1 MSWSPLDL
9 LPGLYVILLAAALTG
24 ILRRWYDPVP
34 WRVLA
39 AFLLLIAI
47 LFGPALFAGWT
58 LLPLSIVRAAPPY
71 GAEPRVP
78 LGNWMQGDLVFQ
90 ISPWILEVRRA
101 VAAGHWPLW
110 NAGAGIG
117 MPLMGDPQ
125 TQFLQPLVWLAS
137 PFPLE
142 PAAAVTSALRLLTAL
157 LFTFL
162 FLRRQGLGQPASAAG
177 AFAYG
182 LGGFVMLWLG
192 WPIGNAGALLPAAL
206 YGVSRCAAPGG
217 RRDAA
222 LLCAALTA
230 LLLGGHPE
238 TMMYGL
244 ALAGFLLLAQVLGQA
259 GLQARRRLLVRG
271 GAAFLLA
278 GCLAAPVLLL
288 AQEFLPQ
295 THRARVVGVRR
306 AGSPLAEA
314 RREISRPAAW
324 ERWQERTVRW
334 LTPVA
339 AAHAFGDLWEFW
351 GDRNVV
357 EDQSGFAGAAPL
369 LAAVAALVPLGRRRR
384 FPHERFFAW
393 TLAVSLALIAQPP
406 GFDRL
411 FLRLPIIGMTAVH
424 QHHRLLLV
432 VTFCVAVLAA
442 AEVERWQRGEGRRT
456 AVAVAALLLAGLIL
470 WAYLAH
476 PSPATG
482 RMVTGWM
489 QGGLAAQLAA
499 LGLAAALLLTRPRA
513 RRAGLAAGLAILFAA
528 ELLLAH
534 RWANPPI
541 PARTAY
547 PLTPPVRFL
556 QENLGTWRMVG
567 LGNCFLANLPLVYGL
582 RDARI
587 DNPSQPSIHALLTG
601 PLNRNPMTP
610 RFAKPK
616 HPVYDLLGVRY
627 VMTRA
632 GVKLPFRLVFRH
644 PQAWIWERP
653 RALPPLFLPR
663 RARIVRNEVWPQ
675 WVQRNTDFSA
685 RALVASSPGR
695 QRHWRSRPVVP
706 SRVDLISWQDARI
719 RARADLGE
727 PRLLA
732 TSILQDGHWHLLVDG
747 RKAPTT
753 LANGPLVAAWLPAGR
768 HDLEL
773 LYRPWRLF
781 LGCALAA
788 LALAAACALW
798 IPPPDL
804 LRGRGAGGKLE
815 R

>member
-1 MSWSPLDL
+1 MSWSPVDL
-9 LPGLYVILLAAALTG
+9 LPGLYAVFLAAALVA
-24 ILRRWYDPVP
+24 ILRRWFDPVP

-58 LLPLSIVRAAPPY
+58 LLPLSIVRSAPPF
-71 GAEPRVP
+71 GGEPRVP

-90 ISPWILEVRRA
+90 ITPWILEVRRA
-101 VAAGHWPLW
+101 VAAGQWPLW

-142 PAAAVTSALRLLTAL
+142 AAVAITSSLRLLTAL
-157 LFTFL
+157 IFTFL
-162 FLRRQGLGQPASAAG
+162 FLRRQELGEISSAAG
-177 AFAYG
+177 AVAYG

-206 YGVSRCAAPGG
+206 YSVARCEAPGG

-222 LLCAALTA
+222 LLCAAVAA

-244 ALAGFLLLAQVLGQA
+244 ALAGFLLLSRVLAQA
-259 GLQARRRLLVRG
+259 GFPARRRLLVRG

-278 GCLAAPVLLL
+278 GFLAAPVLLL
-288 AQEFLPQ
+288 AQEYLPQ
-295 THRARVVGVRR
+295 THRARVVAVRR
-306 AGSPLAEA
+306 AGGAFTEA
-314 RREISRPAAW
+314 FREISRPAAW
-324 ERWQERTVRW
+324 ERWQERTTRW
-334 LTPVA
+334 LLPVA
-339 AAHAFGDLWEFW
+339 AQRAFGELGDFW
-351 GDRNVV
+351 GDRNVI
-357 EDQSGFAGAAPL
+357 EDLCGFAGAAPL
-369 LAAVAALVPLGRRRR
+369 VAAGAALLPLGRRRR
-384 FPHERFFAW
+384 FPHERFFTW

-424 QHHRLLLV
+424 QHHRLLVV
-432 VTFCVAVLAA
+432 VTFCLAVLAA
-442 AEVERWQRGEGRRT
+442 AEVERWRRGEGRRR
-456 AVAVAALLLAGLIL
+456 AVAASALLLLGVVL
-470 WAYLAH
+470 WAYLGH
-476 PSPATG
+476 PSPKSGRIITG
-482 RMVTGWM
+482 FLE
-489 QGGLAAQLAA
+489 GGLTAQLTF
-499 LGLAAALLLTRPRA
+499 LLLAAVLLCTRVGEGRGV
-513 RRAGLAAGLAILFAA
+513 RLAVLLPILFAA

-547 PLTPPVRFL
+547 PVPPPVRFL
-556 QENLGTWRMVG
+556 QENLGPWRMVG
-567 LGNCFLANLPLVYGL
+567 LGNCFLANAHLVYGL

-587 DNPSQPSIHALLTG
+587 DNPSQPSVHAFLTD
-601 PLNRNPMTP
+601 PVSRNPLTP

-616 HPVYDLLGVRY
+616 HPVYDLLGVRW

-632 GVKLPFRLVFRH
+632 EVNLPLRLAFRH

-653 RALPPLFLPR
+653 DPLPPLFLPR

-675 WVQRNTDFSA
+675 WVHRNTDFSA
-685 RALVASSPGR
+685 RALVAPSPGHHK
-695 QRHWRSRPVVP
+695 HWRSRPVVP
-706 SRVDLISWQDARI
+706 SRVDLISWG
-719 RARADLGE
+719 RARMRARTDLGE

-747 RKAPTT
+747 RKASTT
-753 LANGPLVAAWLPAGR
+753 VANGPLVAAWLPAGR

-773 LYRPWRLF
+773 LYRPWRLL

-788 LALAAACALW
+788 CALAAACALW
-798 IPPPDL
+798 VPPPSFG
-804 LRGRGAGGKLE
+804 GRGGKLE
-815 R
+815 T